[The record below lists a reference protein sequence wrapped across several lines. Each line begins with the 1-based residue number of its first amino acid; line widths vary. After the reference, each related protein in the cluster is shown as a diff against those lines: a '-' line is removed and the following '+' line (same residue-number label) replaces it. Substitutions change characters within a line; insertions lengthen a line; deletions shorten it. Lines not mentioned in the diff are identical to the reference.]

1 MFRWDEVFSC
11 KIARFDEQHRQLFL
25 LANTLLDI
33 IKSDQNA
40 DHYDEIVAALNALKD
55 YTVHHF
61 HAEESLM
68 EQYGYP
74 KLMSHRMQHKRF
86 LAKVQE
92 MLDQDV
98 DQNQAEVSMELLTFL
113 ADWIQK
119 HIMEV
124 DSQYGAYL
132 NDKGIY

>member
-11 KIARFDEQHRQLFL
+11 KIARFDEQHRQLFS
-25 LANTLLDI
+25 LANALLDT
-33 IKSDQNA
+33 IKSDRDA
-40 DHYDEIVAALNALKD
+40 DHYDEIIAALYALKE
-55 YTVHHF
+55 YTIHHF
-61 HAEESLM
+61 QAEESLM
-68 EQYGYP
+68 EHYGYP

-92 MLDQDV
+92 MLDRDM
-98 DQNQAEVSMELLTFL
+98 DQNQAEVSMELLAFL

-124 DSQYGAYL
+124 DSQYGTFL